1 MTGTPNNNDKLKE
14 TAADTAAAVLGP
26 ISGLLLECG
35 LGVPELYQVIKW
47 CFVHEAADRLRR
59 QKRRAN
65 VSRIAAQTG
74 LTRQEVAR
82 LLRADSK
89 PATQYEWHKQ
99 RSNRVLLGWFSD
111 AEFLKPDGTP
121 RALTYEGPDSFATL
135 AKKYSGDIPPRAML
149 DELVSKKAVAAQKDG
164 TYVPKSRS
172 VSDARLGA
180 KRVAEIGKKLS
191 LVASALTDNI
201 SDSSTFAVYEELAL
215 TTDISSSSARS
226 AGAALNRRSQNFI
239 EVAQRLL
246 SDVESTGRSQPGE
259 ESVTLGVYVTVI
271 HRKQHDGK

>member
-1 MTGTPNNNDKLKE
+1 MSVTPTTSDKLKE
-14 TAADTAAAVLGP
+14 SAADTAAAVLGP

-47 CFVHEAADRLRR
+47 CFVHEAAERLRR
-59 QKRRAN
+59 QKKRAN

-99 RSNRVLLGWFSD
+99 RSNRVLLGWYSD
-111 AEFLKPDGTP
+111 AEFLKADGTP
-121 RALTYEGPDSFATL
+121 RALTYEGIDSFATL

-149 DELVSKKAVAAQKDG
+149 DELVSKKAVAPQKDG
-164 TYVPKSRS
+164 TYLPRSRS
-172 VSDARLGA
+172 VSDTRLGA
-180 KRVAEIGKKLS
+180 KRVSEIGRKLS
-191 LVASALTDNI
+191 LVASSLTDNLVE
-201 SDSSTFAVYEELAL
+201 SPSFSAYEELAL
-215 TTDISSSSARS
+215 TTNISIDAAKS

-239 EVAQRLL
+239 EGAQRLL
-246 SDVESTGRSQPGE
+246 SDLEQTGTSDPGK
-259 ESVTLGVYVTVI
+259 ESVTLGVYVTVV
-271 HRKQHDGK
+271 HRRESDGT